1 MNNTEIIQVYQA
13 DEVVPVVFHFNKA
26 HNANPDIPPWIV
38 KVKGQTYYVHH
49 MDTNGVPFSTKETP
63 DSEHTKG
70 ALKFKGKIKIFGQN
84 DQIFAEMY

>member
-1 MNNTEIIQVYQA
+1 MNSTETIQVYQT

-49 MDTNGVPFSTKETP
+49 MDIDKGIGFSTRETP
-63 DSEHTKG
+63 DNPSTK
-70 ALKFKGKIKIFGQN
+70 ASLRIKGRVRIDKDGNAFI
-84 DQIFAEMY
+84 Y

>member
-1 MNNTEIIQVYQA
+1 
-13 DEVVPVVFHFNKA
+13 
-26 HNANPDIPPWIV
+26 
-38 KVKGQTYYVHH
+38 